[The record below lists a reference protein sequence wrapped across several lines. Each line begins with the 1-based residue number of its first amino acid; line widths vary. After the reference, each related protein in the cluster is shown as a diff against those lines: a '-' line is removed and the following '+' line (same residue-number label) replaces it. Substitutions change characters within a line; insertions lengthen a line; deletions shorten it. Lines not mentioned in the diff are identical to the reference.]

1 MNRKIFISLCLASII
16 LLTSACGSTK
26 TASTSQGSNTQ
37 ASQRGDTQR
46 QSAELT
52 TEAKIALGTL
62 KLETTDL
69 KVTPEQAKELL
80 PLWKAVK
87 TLPNSD
93 TTSEV
98 EIQALYT
105 QIQETM
111 TAEQMKAIN
120 DMGLTASNMR
130 DVMSELGIQ
139 IGGPGG
145 GIGAQATP
153 SSSGGFQ
160 GGGGGMMP
168 GGGGPGGGMMP
179 PDGGGMMGGAGG
191 IGGSSRTNSTAGASM
206 PNRSGRGITSMLI
219 EPLIKLL
226 TERAASAS

>member
-1 MNRKIFISLCLASII
+1 MNRKTFISLCLATII

-37 ASQRGDTQR
+37 AFLGGSTQR
-46 QSAELT
+46 QSTELT

-87 TLPNSD
+87 TLPNSE

-139 IGGPGG
+139 MGGPGG
-145 GIGAQATP
+145 GSGAQATP
-153 SSSGGFQ
+153 SSSGSFQ
-160 GGGGGMMP
+160 GGGGMMP

-191 IGGSSRTNSTAGASM
+191 TGGSSRTNSTAGAIM

>member
-1 MNRKIFISLCLASII
+1 MNRKTFISLCMATII
-16 LLTSACGSTK
+16 LFTSACGSAK
-26 TASTSQGSNTQ
+26 TASTGQGSNTQ
-37 ASQRGDTQR
+37 PSQGGAAQR

-120 DMGLTASNMR
+120 DMGLTTSNMR
-130 DVMSELGIQ
+130 DVMSEIGIQ
-139 IGGPGG
+139 VGGPGG
-145 GIGAQATP
+145 GSGAQATP
-153 SSSGGFQ
+153 SSSRSSQ

-191 IGGSSRTNSTAGASM
+191 VVGNNRTNSTTGASM
-206 PNRSGRGITSMLI
+206 PNRSGSGITFILI
-219 EPLIKLL
+219 DPLIKLL